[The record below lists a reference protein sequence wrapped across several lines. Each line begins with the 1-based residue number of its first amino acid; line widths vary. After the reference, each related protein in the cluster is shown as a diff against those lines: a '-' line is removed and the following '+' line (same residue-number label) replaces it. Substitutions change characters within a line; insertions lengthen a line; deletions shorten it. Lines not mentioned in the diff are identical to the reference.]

1 MRLPG
6 QQFRFLSQI
15 AAIGV
20 LLSATANASTITT
33 APKPTTVG
41 NSLAVAT
48 ETCEFRTINY
58 ITDTL
63 PQQCLK
69 SSWSS
74 ANGTAVKAA
83 EGADA
88 TTTISAGEGSGNGT
102 ATVGGDNAGS
112 ASSQEASQS
121 TGTSE
126 PISGEATNASPAS
139 EAAEAAATDL
149 ETGELSDTSF
159 LSFEEWKKQTLEKAG
174 QANANIGS
182 KKSGEG
188 RKRDSES
195 FQNNLDSL
203 GEEGEIDLDFAA
215 FRSGGKEEKGSGK
228 SQVEGEARGQEMQD
242 VEGGGRKEQYR
253 SKDAGKTC
261 KERFNYASFDAGATI
276 LKTHHGAKNNKAILI
291 ENKDSYMLSECTAEN
306 KFAIIELS
314 EDIWIDTVVLANY
327 EFFSSMIRTFR
338 VSVSDRY
345 PVKIDKWKDI
355 GTYEARNS
363 REIQAFLITNPQI
376 WTRYIRIEF
385 LSHYGK
391 EYYCPLSLVRV
402 HGTRMLESWKETEAN
417 GDDDDLEEIDAGPE
431 EQFVPDAVAEVVQIA
446 EKLKAASDEMART
459 VKASEPIEPVEPVEP
474 IQNTARSDARDS
486 NDHVVVGST
495 PWETSGFYVFR
506 QYNITVPEKICLPS
520 EAPFQ
525 EIIQTT
531 TVYTVGNI
539 TETAQLSCPSPDPSS
554 DPIASSIK
562 STATPSTASSVPQDP
577 TLKDSSLAAASNTTV
592 STPHTPISSPTVSTT
607 QKLQNA
613 THPRNKTTATSS
625 SASSLPTIQESFFK
639 AVSRRLNFLETN
651 STLSLKYIEEQSRI
665 LREAFTKVE
674 KKQLTKTTNF
684 LDTLNST
691 VLDELRQ
698 FRQQYDEIWQSTVIS
713 LESQRDESRR
723 EILAISSR
731 LNILADEVVFQKRM
745 SIVQS
750 VLLLLCLA
758 LVIFSRVSGGTNID
772 FPSLHSRARLLSGFP
787 IESPLESPGSSPE
800 YRRTN
805 GRVWIESGQQRQLLS
820 DDEIEAPPT
829 PVSPYSREEDT
840 EFTPPSGGDDLLA
853 ENGEPLHTT
862 EDSVYSPPISQNHT
876 PLKRVPPNT
885 TYSSPQS
892 THLEPSTPKTRTPKK
907 RKGSVRRRS
916 ASVED
921 EASGN
926 GNGNA
931 GANGIS
937 PPSISVQDATPIRIQ
952 RSLSH
957 SPSPTPEK
965 TRTKAQAR
973 DLELAYDGVQ
983 ERDDQASHLP
993 SPPPD
998 FIPPQTPQ
1006 SQAALMNGNGI
1017 GTQMSPRPDPDR
1029 TSGTVNSPTSPRV
1042 LESEREPRRV
1052 RGAESPVRQRER
1064 GQSFNIAR
1072 KPLPALPPET

>member
-1 MRLPG
+1 MHLFG
-6 QQFRFLSQI
+6 QHSRFLSHI
-15 AAIGV
+15 ATAAL
-20 LLSATANASTITT
+20 LLSINTNTAAANASTITT
-33 APKPTTVG
+33 APKPTTTAANANANV
-41 NSLAVAT
+41 NVPAT
-48 ETCEFRTINY
+48 GTCEFRTINY

-74 ANGTAVKAA
+74 SNGTIVKVAEGGEATTTLAGEGYGHGNANGTATAGG
-83 EGADA
+83 ENNGSSA
-88 TTTISAGEGSGNGT
+88 T
-102 ATVGGDNAGS
+102 
-112 ASSQEASQS
+112 SSQEASQS
-121 TGTSE
+121 TNARDPLPGG
-126 PISGEATNASPAS
+126 GESTNASPAS
-139 EAAEAAATDL
+139 EVAEAAATDL

-174 QANANIGS
+174 QANANIGG

-195 FQNNLDSL
+195 FQINLDSL

-215 FRSGGKEEKGSGK
+215 FRSGGREEKGKGSGNEE
-228 SQVEGEARGQEMQD
+228 EGEAEGQEMQE

-306 KFAIIELS
+306 KFVIIELS

-385 LSHYGK
+385 LSHYGN

-402 HGTRMLESWKETEAN
+402 HGTRMLESWKETEAS
-417 GDDDDLEEIDAGPE
+417 GDDDDPEEIDAGPE

-446 EKLKAASDEMART
+446 EKLEAASDRT
-459 VKASEPIEPVEPVEP
+459 VKASEPDELVLNATRGDIRNPTQDTAVE
-474 IQNTARSDARDS
+474 T
-486 NDHVVVGST
+486 T
-495 PWETSGFYVFR
+495 PWEKSGAYIFR
-506 QYNITVPEKICLPS
+506 LPSTAAAEEICLQS
-520 EAPFQ
+520 EAPIQ
-525 EIIQTT
+525 EIIR
-531 TVYTVGNI
+531 TVTVS
-539 TETAQLSCPSPDPSS
+539 TEDNSTQVAQPSS
-554 DPIASSIK
+554 QSPIPVSDATASIIK
-562 STATPSTASSVPQDP
+562 STITHTTDSIIAQDSTFKDTSTATTTNATISTSDTPISPPPTASTTHKIHNSTHLKNKTTSTAS
-577 TLKDSSLAAASNTTV
+577 AS
-592 STPHTPISSPTVSTT
+592 
-607 QKLQNA
+607 
-613 THPRNKTTATSS
+613 
-625 SASSLPTIQESFFK
+625 SSLPTIQESFFK

-674 KKQLTKTTNF
+674 KKQLQKTTTF

-772 FPSLHSRARLLSGFP
+772 FPTLHSRARLLSGFP
-787 IESPLESPGSSPE
+787 IESPLESPGESPE
-800 YRRTN
+800 YRRAN
-805 GRVWIESGQQRQLLS
+805 GRAWLESGHQRQLS
-820 DDEIEAPPT
+820 DDEAPPT
-829 PVSPYSREEDT
+829 PISAYSRSEEIAL
-840 EFTPPSGGDDLLA
+840 TPPSGGDDLNA
-853 ENGEPLHTT
+853 GST
-862 EDSVYSPPISQNHT
+862 ELLPSTEEHLESAPISQNHT
-876 PLKRVPPNT
+876 PMKRVPPNAS
-885 TYSSPQS
+885 YSSPQS
-892 THLEPSTPKTRTPKK
+892 THLEPATPKSRTPKK
-907 RKGSVRRRS
+907 RKGFVRQRS

-921 EASGN
+921 EVFGNSNGDAVDLNTN
-926 GNGNA
+926 GNGM
-931 GANGIS
+931 S
-937 PPSISVQDATPIRIQ
+937 PPIISVQDATPIRQQ
-952 RSLSH
+952 RPLSP

-965 TRTKAQAR
+965 ARTKIQTT
-973 DLELAYDGVQ
+973 DLNGLFNGVQ
-983 ERDDQASHLP
+983 GRDGQVPPYDQASHLP

-998 FIPPQTPQ
+998 PIPTQIPQIQ
-1006 SQAALMNGNGI
+1006 
-1017 GTQMSPRPDPDR
+1017 TQTQIQPSEPSAGREAEAEIA
-1029 TSGTVNSPTSPRV
+1029 TSPTSPHA
-1042 LESEREPRRV
+1042 P
-1052 RGAESPVRQRER
+1052 ESPNRER
-1064 GQSFNIAR
+1064 TQSFSIAR
-1072 KPLPALPPET
+1072 KPLPALPPDA

>member
-1 MRLPG
+1 MRLSG
-6 QQFRFLSQI
+6 QHFRIFSI
-15 AAIGV
+15 AATLPL
-20 LLSATANASTITT
+20 LLSANASTITT
-33 APKPTTVG
+33 APKPTAPT
-41 NSLAVAT
+41 SSSAAAT
-48 ETCEFRTINY
+48 GTCEFRTINY

-74 ANGTAVKAA
+74 ANGTSVKAV
-83 EGADA
+83 EGGEA
-88 TTTISAGEGSGNGT
+88 TTTLAEAQGSGNGT
-102 ATVGGDNAGS
+102 ATVGGDT
-112 ASSQEASQS
+112 ASSSTSSQDASQS
-121 TGTSE
+121 MSTGEST
-126 PISGEATNASPAS
+126 PGGGDPTAASPAS
-139 EAAEAAATDL
+139 EAAGATATDL
-149 ETGELSDTSF
+149 ETGELSESSF

-174 QANANIGS
+174 QANANIGG

-188 RKRDSES
+188 KKRDSES

-215 FRSGGKEEKGSGK
+215 FRSGGKEEKGKGGGGEEEREA
-228 SQVEGEARGQEMQD
+228 EGQDLQE

-261 KERFNYASFDAGATI
+261 KERANYASFDAGATI
-276 LKTHHGAKNNKAILI
+276 LKTHHGAKNNKAVLI
-291 ENKDSYMLSECTAEN
+291 ENKDSYMLSECTVEN
-306 KFAIIELS
+306 KFVIIELS

-385 LSHYGK
+385 LSHYGN

-402 HGTRMLESWKETEAN
+402 HGTRMLESWKESEAS
-417 GDDDDLEEIDAGPE
+417 GDDDDPEEIDAGPE

-459 VKASEPIEPVEPVEP
+459 VEASEPSVPLQNSTGNDGANSTEQISVE
-474 IQNTARSDARDS
+474 T
-486 NDHVVVGST
+486 T
-495 PWETSGFYVFR
+495 PWERSGPYIFR
-506 QYNITVPEKICLPS
+506 LPSTVPEELCLPS
-520 EAPFQ
+520 EAPIQ
-525 EIIQTT
+525 EIIQTVT
-531 TVYTVGNI
+531 ICTEDNSTQTV
-539 TETAQLSCPSPDPSS
+539 QPSS
-554 DPIASSIK
+554 QSPIPASDAPAVIIK
-562 STATPSTASSVPQDP
+562 STTTQSTDSIISQDS
-577 TLKDSSLAAASNTTV
+577 TFKDSSTAATTN
-592 STPHTPISSPTVSTT
+592 STISTSDTPISAPPTASTT
-607 QKLQNA
+607 HKMHNS
-613 THPRNKTTATSS
+613 THPRNKTTSTTSAS
-625 SASSLPTIQESFFK
+625 SSLPTIQESFFK

-674 KKQLTKTTNF
+674 KKQLQKTTIF

-745 SIVQS
+745 SIIQS

-772 FPSLHSRARLLSGFP
+772 FPSIHSRARLLSGFP
-787 IESPLESPGSSPE
+787 IESPLESPGESPE
-800 YRRTN
+800 YRRAN
-805 GRVWIESGQQRQLLS
+805 GRPWLQSGHQRLHS
-820 DDEIEAPPT
+820 DDDAEAPPT
-829 PVSPYSREEDT
+829 PVSAYSRSEEAN
-840 EFTPPSGGDDLLA
+840 FTPPSGADELNAGSTGDLL
-853 ENGEPLHTT
+853 PST
-862 EDSVYSPPISQNHT
+862 EEQGNFESGPSSQNIT
-876 PLKRVPPNT
+876 PVKRVPPNT

-892 THLEPSTPKTRTPKK
+892 AHLEPTSPMTRTPKK
-907 RKGSVRRRS
+907 RKGFVRQRS

-921 EASGN
+921 EVFGSTNDTGSDPKLSMN
-926 GNGNA
+926 GM
-931 GANGIS
+931 S
-937 PPSISVQDATPIRIQ
+937 PPVISVQDATPVRRQ
-952 RSLSH
+952 RSISP

-965 TRTKAQAR
+965 RGMRVTTTEGS
-973 DLELAYDGVQ
+973 DSFEGDQ
-983 ERDDQASHLP
+983 ESGEDSMRQEDSSHLP

-998 FIPPQTPQ
+998 YVPAETQPQNQPARTD
-1006 SQAALMNGNGI
+1006 
-1017 GTQMSPRPDPDR
+1017 TETDTDP
-1029 TSGTVNSPTSPRV
+1029 TTATATSPTSPHV
-1042 LESEREPRRV
+1042 PS
-1052 RGAESPVRQRER
+1052 SPTRER
-1064 GQSFNIAR
+1064 KQSFSIAR
-1072 KPLPALPPET
+1072 KPLPALPPDA

>member
-1 MRLPG
+1 MHLFG
-6 QQFRFLSQI
+6 QPSHSLLSLSNI
-15 AAIGV
+15 AAAAL
-20 LLSATANASTITT
+20 LLSTNTIATATVNASTITT
-33 APKPTTVG
+33 APKPATTTANASG
-41 NSLAVAT
+41 NVPAT
-48 ETCEFRTINY
+48 GICEFRTINY

-69 SSWSS
+69 SSWRSS
-74 ANGTAVKAA
+74 NGTTVKAA
-83 EGADA
+83 EGAGEA
-88 TTTISAGEGSGNGT
+88 TTTLAGEGHGTGNGT
-102 ATVGGDNAGS
+102 ATAGGENNGS
-112 ASSQEASQS
+112 SSTSSQEASRNTS
-121 TGTSE
+121 TGE
-126 PISGEATNASPAS
+126 PLPGGEESANASPAS

-174 QANANIGS
+174 QANANIGG

-188 RKRDSES
+188 RKRE
-195 FQNNLDSL
+195 
-203 GEEGEIDLDFAA
+203 
-215 FRSGGKEEKGSGK
+215 SGGREEKGSGRGGEE
-228 SQVEGEARGQEMQD
+228 EGEAHGQEMQE

-385 LSHYGK
+385 LSHYGN

-402 HGTRMLESWKETEAN
+402 HGTRMLESWKETEAS
-417 GDDDDLEEIDAGPE
+417 GDDDDPEEIDAGPD

-446 EKLKAASDEMART
+446 EKLKATSDEMART
-459 VKASEPIEPVEPVEP
+459 VKASEPNEPV
-474 IQNTARSDARDS
+474 QNATRSDAKNS
-486 NDHVVVGST
+486 TKTVVDST
-495 PWETSGFYVFR
+495 PWEQSGAYIFKLPSS
-506 QYNITVPEKICLPS
+506 TTAEEICLPS
-520 EAPFQ
+520 EAPIQ
-525 EIIQTT
+525 EVIR
-531 TVYTVGNI
+531 TVTVSAEDNSTQI
-539 TETAQLSCPSPDPSS
+539 TQPSS
-554 DPIASSIK
+554 RSPVPASDATASIIK
-562 STATPSTASSVPQDP
+562 STITHSTDSAIAQDS
-577 TLKDSSLAAASNTTV
+577 TFKDSSTAAISNTTI
-592 STPHTPISSPTVSTT
+592 STSDSPISPPPTASTT
-607 QKLQNA
+607 HKFHNS
-613 THPRNKTTATSS
+613 THPRNKTTSTT
-625 SASSLPTIQESFFK
+625 SASSPLPTIQESFFK

-674 KKQLTKTTNF
+674 KKQLQKTTTF

-772 FPSLHSRARLLSGFP
+772 FPTLHSRARLLSGFP
-787 IESPLESPGSSPE
+787 IESPLESPGAESPE
-800 YRRTN
+800 YRRAN
-805 GRVWIESGQQRQLLS
+805 GRVWLESGHQRQLS
-820 DDEIEAPPT
+820 DDEAEAPPT
-829 PVSPYSREEDT
+829 PISTYSRSEELA
-840 EFTPPSGGDDLLA
+840 FTPPSGGDDLNA
-853 ENGEPLHTT
+853 GST
-862 EDSVYSPPISQNHT
+862 ELLPSTEEHLESAPPSLNHT
-876 PLKRVPPNT
+876 PVKRVPPNT
-885 TYSSPQS
+885 SYSSPQS
-892 THLEPSTPKTRTPKK
+892 THLEPLTPKPRTPKK
-907 RKGSVRRRS
+907 RKGFIRQRS

-921 EASGN
+921 EVFGN
-926 GNGNA
+926 GNDNGA
-931 GANGIS
+931 ANGLNTNENAIS
-937 PPSISVQDATPIRIQ
+937 PPTISVQDATPIRQQ
-952 RSLSH
+952 RPL
-957 SPSPTPEK
+957 SPSPSPNPEK
-965 TRTKAQAR
+965 TRTKIQTAELNGAFHRNHDR
-973 DLELAYDGVQ
+973 DEYLITQ
-983 ERDDQASHLP
+983 NQASYLP

-998 FIPPQTPQ
+998 PIPPQIQT
-1006 SQAALMNGNGI
+1006 QAT
-1017 GTQMSPRPDPDR
+1017 GTE
-1029 TSGTVNSPTSPRV
+1029 TSTEPEQEISKSPTSPIAP
-1042 LESEREPRRV
+1042 ETHNPS
-1052 RGAESPVRQRER
+1052 RER
-1064 GQSFNIAR
+1064 KQSFSIAR
-1072 KPLPALPPET
+1072 KPLPALPPDA